1 MSRQIPI
8 EKLTPGMVLA
18 EDVRR
23 PDGALVA
30 ARGTVVTGRHAAF
43 FTTHHVVSVSV
54 EGAAEEPAAAE
65 PPAEPPM
72 DPLVLEAARDHVR
85 SRFALAGG
93 RQPALAELAKLC
105 VPRVARAMVRQKTAF
120 PDPPPRPPAVAD
132 PQDAQARRTPPSIQD
147 VIAADP
153 SLVSL
158 PDVFARICEV
168 LNNPVST
175 AQEAARVIGM
185 DQSLSARLLR
195 LVNSAFYG
203 FPTKVDT
210 LSRAVTIV
218 GSRQLTTLALGISVV
233 SLFRDLPPG
242 LTDVKSVWKHSVA
255 CGLAA
260 SALAGCA
267 ACAPDSGERLFV
279 AGLLHDVGR
288 LVMYRNLPEFSGQ
301 ALALARREKNL
312 LRPAEVRVFGF
323 DHAAL
328 GQALLAEWRFPETL
342 ALAVG
347 HHHGPGRRGWTPD
360 TAIVHV
366 ADVVVNALRLG
377 SSGEYYVPPLSPDAF
392 AVLGVPVS
400 ALGQAVDKVDRQ
412 VEAVLS
418 VFMPDEAKFA

>member
-1 MSRQIPI
+1 
-8 EKLTPGMVLA
+8 MVLA

-23 PDGALVA
+23 PDGALVSP
-30 ARGTVVTGRHAAF
+30 RGTVVTGRHAALF
-43 FTTHHVVSVSV
+43 ATHRLVTVPV
-54 EGAAEEPAAAE
+54 EGPADTEREDAA
-65 PPAEPPM
+65 PPL
-72 DPLVLEAARDHVR
+72 DPLVLETARDHVR
-85 SRFALAGG
+85 SRFVHAGP
-93 RQPALAELAKLC
+93 RHPALAELVAVC
-105 VPRVARAMVRQKTAF
+105 VPRVARDMVREKTAF
-120 PDPPPRPPAVAD
+120 PDPPPPPPSLPRPGGAAPDLPA
-132 PQDAQARRTPPSIQD
+132 PPSIQD
-147 VIAADP
+147 VIASDP
-153 SLVSL
+153 ALVSL

-175 AQEAARVIGM
+175 AQEAAQVIGM

-233 SLFRDLPPG
+233 SMFRDLPPG

-267 ACAPDSGERLFV
+267 ACAPESGERLFV

-288 LVMYRNLPEFSGQ
+288 LVMYRNLPGFSAE
-301 ALALARREKNL
+301 ALRMARRDKAL
-312 LRPAEVRVFGF
+312 VRTAELRVFGF

-328 GQALLAEWRFPETL
+328 GQALLAEWRFPESL

-347 HHHGPGRRGWTPD
+347 HHHGPGRQGWLPD

-366 ADVVVNALRLG
+366 ADVVVNAMRMG

-392 AVLGVPVS
+392 ALLGVP
-400 ALGQAVDKVDRQ
+400 AKTLGLVVDKVDRQ
-412 VEAVLS
+412 VETVLS
-418 VFMPDEAKFA
+418 VFLPDEAKTA

>member
-1 MSRQIPI
+1 MHERISAANL
-8 EKLTPGMVLA
+8 KPGMVLA
-18 EDVRR
+18 EDARR
-23 PDGALVA
+23 PDGALVV
-30 ARGTVVTGRHAAF
+30 ARGTTLSARHIAMFATHRVAEACVACAAPPLR
-43 FTTHHVVSVSV
+43 
-54 EGAAEEPAAAE
+54 EPE
-65 PPAEPPM
+65 PPL

-85 SRFALAGG
+85 SRFVFAGA
-93 RQPALAELAKLC
+93 RHPLLAELMKLC
-105 VPRVARAMVRQKTAF
+105 VPGVAQAMVRKKTAF
-120 PDPPPRPPAVAD
+120 PDPPPSAPPLPPGGSGDEGRPPPSVRDIIASD
-132 PQDAQARRTPPSIQD
+132 PA
-147 VIAADP
+147 
-153 SLVSL
+153 LVSL

-185 DQSLSARLLR
+185 DQSLAARLLR

-242 LTDVKSVWKHSVA
+242 LVNVKSVWKHSVA

-260 SALAGCA
+260 SALAGS
-267 ACAPDSGERLFV
+267 APGVSDGAERLFV

-288 LVMYRNLPEFSGQ
+288 LVMYRNLPEFSGRALRQ
-301 ALALARREKNL
+301 ARLEKIL
-312 LRPAEVRVFGF
+312 VRPAEVRIFGF

-328 GQALLAEWRFPETL
+328 GQALLTEWRFPEAL

-347 HHHGPGRRGWTPD
+347 HHHGPGRRGWLPD
-360 TAIVHV
+360 TAVVHV
-366 ADVVVNALRLG
+366 ADVAVNAMRMG
-377 SSGEYYVPPLSPDAF
+377 SSGEYYVPPLFPEAC
-392 AVLGVPVS
+392 AVLDLHPQ
-400 ALGQAVDKVDRQ
+400 ALREAVDKADSQ

-418 VFMPDEAKFA
+418 VFLPDEADPA

>member
-1 MSRQIPI
+1 MHEKISV

-18 EDVRR
+18 GDVRR

-30 ARGTVVTGRHAAF
+30 ARGTVLSTGHIALFAA
-43 FTTHHVVSVSV
+43 HK
-54 EGAAEEPAAAE
+54 AAEVLVEVPEGQEQAREPSL
-65 PPAEPPM
+65 

-85 SRFALAGG
+85 ARFVFAGP
-93 RQPALAELAKLC
+93 RRSALAELARLA
-105 VPRVARAMVRQKTAF
+105 VPGVARAMVRKKTAF
-120 PDPPPRPPAVAD
+120 PDPPPPAPVLPA
-132 PQDAQARRTPPSIQD
+132 
-147 VIAADP
+147 AADETP
-153 SLVSL
+153 LPQPDIRDIIASDPALVSL

-175 AQEAARVIGM
+175 AKDAAQVIGM
-185 DQSLSARLLR
+185 DQSLAAKLLR

-210 LSRAVTIV
+210 LARAVTIV

-242 LTDVKSVWKHSVA
+242 LADVKSVWKHSVA

-260 SALAGCA
+260 SALAGLVA
-267 ACAPDSGERLFV
+267 ACLPDGAERLFV

-288 LVMYRNLPEFSGQ
+288 LVMYRNLPELSGRALRQ
-301 ALALARREKNL
+301 ARIEKALV
-312 LRPAEVRVFGF
+312 RPAEIRFFGF

-328 GQALLAEWRFPETL
+328 GQALLTQWRFPESL

-347 HHHGPGRRGWTPD
+347 CHHGPGRRGWTPD

-366 ADVVVNALRLG
+366 ADVMVNALRLG
-377 SSGEYYVPPLSPDAF
+377 SSGEYYVPPLSHEAF
-392 AVLGVPVS
+392 AILGMAPQTL
-400 ALGQAVDKVDRQ
+400 AEAARKAEGQLD
-412 VEAVLS
+412 AVLS
-418 VFMPDEAKFA
+418 VFLPDDDPA